1 MNEVRFDSKVERLD
15 LKPLENV
22 RTVNP
27 PRCTSNQRLGVK
39 PFHRGNRTRLRMG
52 CLVLS
57 LLSAP
62 ASASVLDWIFPKR
75 EVQVI
80 AVTDTTPVG
89 ALRRPASAANPVYY
103 AAVSAGY
110 RDFGGIIAG
119 EKIPQKEEV
128 IKTITKVLAKQGYL
142 PATTEHPASL
152 LLFWTWGTMNTDRD
166 YSNPDDTAGRQINR
180 NQLLRFMG
188 AYKLGLISKEPDP
201 FRQDTLLPGA
211 WIRDADSEMISDLA
225 TEDLYVIAISAYD
238 YGAALRQEKV
248 LLWMTKISCPSIGL
262 AMKDTL
268 PAMLA
273 LAGPHIGRETA
284 KPVSVKASEQFKGEV
299 KIGDPT
305 IVEYLEKNALPIVEA
320 TAPTKKAGAEA
331 KKGKKR

>member
-1 MNEVRFDSKVERLD
+1 MTKRSFVAGLI
-15 LKPLENV
+15 
-22 RTVNP
+22 TA
-27 PRCTSNQRLGVK
+27 
-39 PFHRGNRTRLRMG
+39 
-52 CLVLS
+52 S
-57 LLSAP
+57 LLMLALSTA
-62 ASASVLDWIFPKR
+62 ASASILDWLFPKH

-103 AAVSAGY
+103 AAVNAGY

-119 EKIPQKEEV
+119 DKIPPKEEV
-128 IKTITKVLAKQGYL
+128 VKTITKVLAKQGYL
-142 PATTEHPASL
+142 PATAEHPASL
-152 LLFWTWGTMNTDRD
+152 LLLWTWGTMNTDRD
-166 YSNPDDTAGRQINR
+166 YSNPDDTSGRQINR

-188 AYKLGLISKEPDP
+188 AYKLGLISKDPDP
-201 FRQDTLLPGA
+201 FRQDTMLPGA

-225 TEDLYVIAISAYD
+225 TEDLYVVAISAYD

-248 LLWMTKISCPSIGL
+248 LLWMTKISCPSRGL
-262 AMKDTL
+262 AMPETL

-273 LAGPHIGRETA
+273 LAGPHIGRETV

-305 IVEYLEKNALPIVEA
+305 IVEFLEKNPLPIVDS
-320 TAPTKKAGAEA
+320 TAPTKKATPAG
-331 KKGKKR
+331 KQKKR

>member
-1 MNEVRFDSKVERLD
+1 LNSSWVV
-15 LKPLENV
+15 
-22 RTVNP
+22 
-27 PRCTSNQRLGVK
+27 
-39 PFHRGNRTRLRMG
+39 G
-52 CLVLS
+52 CVSALVLS
-57 LLSAP
+57 TA
-62 ASASVLDWIFPKR
+62 ASASVLDWIFPKH

-89 ALRRPASAANPVYY
+89 ALRRPASSANPVYY

-119 EKIPQKEEV
+119 DKIPPKEDV
-128 IKTITKVLAKQGYL
+128 IKTITNVLAKQGYL

-152 LLFWTWGTMNTDRD
+152 LLVWAWGTMNTDRD

-188 AYKLGLISKEPDP
+188 AYKLGLITKEPDP
-201 FRQDTLLPGA
+201 FRQDMMLPGA

-225 TEDLYVIAISAYD
+225 TEDLYVVAISAYD

-248 LLWMTKISCPSIGL
+248 LLWMTKISCPSLGL
-262 AMKDTL
+262 AMPQTL

-273 LAGPHIGRETA
+273 LAGPHIGRETV

-305 IVEYLEKNALPIVEA
+305 IVEFLEKNPVPIVEA
-320 TAPTKKAGAEA
+320 TTPSA
-331 KKGKKR
+331 KKGTPDAKKTKKR